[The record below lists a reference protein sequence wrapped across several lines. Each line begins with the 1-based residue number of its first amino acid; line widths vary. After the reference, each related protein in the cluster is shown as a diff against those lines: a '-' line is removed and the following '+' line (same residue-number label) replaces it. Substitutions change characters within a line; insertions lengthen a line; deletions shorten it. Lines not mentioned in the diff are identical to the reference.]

1 MSSKHGNAGLLIR
14 RGLYENLRSFAE
26 LEQRISALG
35 DENTKIV
42 GDAFEVF
49 VEGFLA
55 THQKM
60 QSEIVWLVG
69 QVPLEIREQLNLP
82 SDAKGIDGIFR
93 TRTGTLVPYQVKF
106 RSQRAYLTYTEIAP
120 FLGLTERAT
129 DRIVFTNSNELAD
142 DVKNRD
148 AMRTVRGID
157 FDDLTEDDFRAIS
170 GWLKEQPIA
179 IPKLSPYPYQIDAL
193 SKIDE
198 TLARSDRAHVVMAC
212 GTGKTLVALWAVE
225 QLKPKTV
232 LVLVPSLTLLQQ
244 TLDEWSRHNSWGK
257 DFTYL
262 CVCSDPT
269 VVSKD
274 EYDPVRLDAAD
285 LEFRVDTSPDE
296 VRRFIDR
303 DTPSIKVVFSTY
315 HSSPVVSQGIRGLAP
330 FDVAIFDEAHKTTG
344 PQGGLFAHCLS
355 EENISIR
362 KRLFF
367 TATPR
372 HYDIR
377 HRDREGDFRIISMDD
392 PTIYGPRAHTLTF
405 GSAARQ
411 GIICNYKVVISVVD
425 GQEVNDFALTY
436 GITLVEGD
444 LIGARWVANEI
455 AVERAVEKT
464 GAKRAITFHSRISSA
479 KEFSADGS
487 RGIRQYLPEFSVFH
501 VNGSQHSSERK
512 QLIRAFRDA
521 NKGLITNARCLTEGV
536 DVPAVDMVAFID
548 PRHSK
553 IDIAQATGRA
563 MRKPRGSDK
572 TIGYIVVPL
581 FLERRGDETLDQ
593 ALERSEFSNVADVLN
608 ALQEQDEVLV
618 DIIRDLQ
625 EAKGRGEVFDPR
637 RLSDK
642 IEVLGP
648 TIDLSTLR
656 SNIFAEIANKIGVSW
671 DEMYGRL
678 QAYKEREGHCRVPA
692 THTEN
697 GFGLGAWVKWQRW
710 RKDTLSEERRKRL
723 DELGFVWDAP
733 EADWEEAFSYLKAY
747 KEREGHCRVPS
758 NHTENSFRL
767 GEWVRRIR
775 WRKDTLSEERRKRLD
790 ELGFVWDALEAYWE
804 EGFSYLKAYK
814 EREGHCCV
822 PATHTENGFG
832 LGGWVNKQRWRKGAR
847 WSEQRRKRFDELGFV
862 WDTLEAAWEEGFS
875 YLKAYKEREGHCRV
889 PDNHKENDFD
899 LGGWV
904 RRQRQSKRQQSLPEA
919 RRQQLDELGFVWDV
933 FETDWAEGFRYLTIY
948 KEREGHCRVPHP
960 HKENGFRLGD
970 WVQRCRHKPLSE
982 ARRQQLD
989 ELGFFWDPLET
1000 DWVQG
1005 LRYLT
1010 IYKKREGHCR
1020 IPPKHRENGFRLGQW
1035 VKRRRGNADTLSA
1048 PRRQQLDELGFVWGP
1063 RETKWAEGLRY
1074 LTIYKEREG
1083 HCRVPKTHKENGFR
1097 LGQWVDVQR
1106 RNADTISASRRQQLD
1121 ELGFDWDPDQT
1132 DWAEGLRHLTIYKE
1146 REGHCLVPHSHK
1158 ENGFRLGFWV
1168 LRQRLSKTLPE
1179 ARRQQLDGLGFVW
1192 SAFETKWAEA
1202 LRYLTIYKERE
1213 GHCRVP
1219 KTHKENGFPLGYWVS
1234 NRRQN
1239 KQILSE
1245 PRRQQLDELGFVWDP
1260 LQTRKASAI

>member
-1 MSSKHGNAGLLIR
+1 
-14 RGLYENLRSFAE
+14 
-26 LEQRISALG
+26 
-35 DENTKIV
+35 
-42 GDAFEVF
+42 
-49 VEGFLA
+49 
-55 THQKM
+55 
-60 QSEIVWLVG
+60 
-69 QVPLEIREQLNLP
+69 
-82 SDAKGIDGIFR
+82 
-93 TRTGTLVPYQVKF
+93 
-106 RSQRAYLTYTEIAP
+106 
-120 FLGLTERAT
+120 
-129 DRIVFTNSNELAD
+129 
-142 DVKNRD
+142 
-148 AMRTVRGID
+148 
-157 FDDLTEDDFRAIS
+157 
-170 GWLKEQPIA
+170 
-179 IPKLSPYPYQIDAL
+179 
-193 SKIDE
+193 
-198 TLARSDRAHVVMAC
+198 
-212 GTGKTLVALWAVE
+212 
-225 QLKPKTV
+225 
-232 LVLVPSLTLLQQ
+232 
-244 TLDEWSRHNSWGK
+244 
-257 DFTYL
+257 
-262 CVCSDPT
+262 
-269 VVSKD
+269 
-274 EYDPVRLDAAD
+274 
-285 LEFRVDTSPDE
+285 
-296 VRRFIDR
+296 
-303 DTPSIKVVFSTY
+303 
-315 HSSPVVSQGIRGLAP
+315 
-330 FDVAIFDEAHKTTG
+330 
-344 PQGGLFAHCLS
+344 
-355 EENISIR
+355 
-362 KRLFF
+362 
-367 TATPR
+367 
-372 HYDIR
+372 
-377 HRDREGDFRIISMDD
+377 MDD

-593 ALERSEFSNVADVLN
+593 ALERSEFSDVADVLN

-723 DELGFVWDAP
+723 DELGFVWDA
-733 EADWEEAFSYLKAY
+733 
-747 KEREGHCRVPS
+747 
-758 NHTENSFRL
+758 
-767 GEWVRRIR
+767 
-775 WRKDTLSEERRKRLD
+775 
-790 ELGFVWDALEAYWE
+790 LEAYWE

-875 YLKAYKEREGHCRV
+875 YLKA
-889 PDNHKENDFD
+889 
-899 LGGWV
+899 
-904 RRQRQSKRQQSLPEA
+904 
-919 RRQQLDELGFVWDV
+919 
-933 FETDWAEGFRYLTIY
+933 
-948 KEREGHCRVPHP
+948 
-960 HKENGFRLGD
+960 
-970 WVQRCRHKPLSE
+970 
-982 ARRQQLD
+982 
-989 ELGFFWDPLET
+989 
-1000 DWVQG
+1000 
-1005 LRYLT
+1005 
-1010 IYKKREGHCR
+1010 
-1020 IPPKHRENGFRLGQW
+1020 
-1035 VKRRRGNADTLSA
+1035 
-1048 PRRQQLDELGFVWGP
+1048 
-1063 RETKWAEGLRY
+1063 
-1074 LTIYKEREG
+1074 
-1083 HCRVPKTHKENGFR
+1083 
-1097 LGQWVDVQR
+1097 
-1106 RNADTISASRRQQLD
+1106 
-1121 ELGFDWDPDQT
+1121 
-1132 DWAEGLRHLTIYKE
+1132 
-1146 REGHCLVPHSHK
+1146 
-1158 ENGFRLGFWV
+1158 
-1168 LRQRLSKTLPE
+1168 
-1179 ARRQQLDGLGFVW
+1179 
-1192 SAFETKWAEA
+1192 
-1202 LRYLTIYKERE
+1202 
-1213 GHCRVP
+1213 
-1219 KTHKENGFPLGYWVS
+1219 
-1234 NRRQN
+1234 
-1239 KQILSE
+1239 
-1245 PRRQQLDELGFVWDP
+1245 
-1260 LQTRKASAI
+1260 